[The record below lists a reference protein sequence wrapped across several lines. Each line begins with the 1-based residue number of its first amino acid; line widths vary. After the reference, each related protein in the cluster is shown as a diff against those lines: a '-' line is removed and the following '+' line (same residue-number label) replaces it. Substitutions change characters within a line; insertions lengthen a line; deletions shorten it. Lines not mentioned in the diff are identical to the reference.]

1 MIYEE
6 PPQPMPPQTLRL
18 PLAPVRAL
26 YPLIAINILAFIPYL
41 GTLFNQDAV
50 WRFIL
55 TMGGLIPAAVLDYHQ
70 LWRLVTAGFLHL
82 DILHIGFNMYALN
95 ILGKNAEALFGTRR
109 FLSGYLLSLLSSSI
123 LVTAFAG
130 RETLTIGASGAI
142 MGIVGLLLA
151 YSYRYRDAPAV
162 HAMFSSLVQMT
173 LLNLGIGLLPGI
185 SLWGHL
191 GGLLG
196 GIAAGWALCPRY
208 VLSAGNEWTPAHVAI
223 EPWGARE
230 TARLRGIIAAL
241 LAIVAVM
248 LWVG

>member
-55 TMGGLIPAAVLDYHQ
+55 TMGGLIPVAVLDYHQ

-208 VLSAGNEWTPAHVAI
+208 VLSAGSEWTPAQVAI

-230 TARLRGIIAAL
+230 TARLGIVITAL
-241 LAIVAVM
+241 LAILAVVV
-248 LWVG
+248 WGG